1 MIKNQILFKE
11 LWETYSRFHIYF
23 RRFKIISKLVFS
35 KKLKHEIFNVCSN
48 KPKRL
53 TDIIKK
59 INFLTLKK
67 PKILKRKLQLADV
80 LKLMVPIKKL

>member
-1 MIKNQILFKE
+1 M
-11 LWETYSRFHIYF
+11 
-23 RRFKIISKLVFS
+23 
-35 KKLKHEIFNVCSN
+35 
-48 KPKRL
+48 

-80 LKLMVPIKKL
+80 IKTHGANKEIKNFIGNQNFTSIDDGLKNTIEWFKWYYKT